1 MFWTS
6 NSHAT
11 KNRSQTPLFK
21 GGKLFGYYFAIV
33 GPDMISTLIGQDSDS
48 DSDGLNLTSTICNI
62 KLIEISITNTVV
74 KGF

>member
-1 MFWTS
+1 
-6 NSHAT
+6 
-11 KNRSQTPLFK
+11 
-21 GGKLFGYYFAIV
+21 
-33 GPDMISTLIGQDSDS
+33 MISTLIGQDSDS